1 LNNSNSIQLV
11 RFHNNKKGIRILA
24 IAESF
29 QKQDRKSI
37 LAGIVMRR
45 DLVVDGFAYSDTI
58 LGGNDGTIKILS
70 MIDSLDRTDINCVL
84 LGGLIISL
92 FNIVN
97 GKYINETTKIPV
109 IAISYRRSS
118 GVQKAIHG
126 INEKEKMKDYLKLE
140 ERKPLRLWTGKTIYV
155 RNWGLEFSDASNL
168 LNSLVIQGAK
178 PEPLRLAAL
187 AARAYRKYAEN

>member
-1 LNNSNSIQLV
+1 MQ
-11 RFHNNKKGIRILA
+11 FHNNKKGTRILG

-45 DLVVDGFAYSDTI
+45 DFVIDGFTYSDTMV
-58 LGGNDGTIKILS
+58 GGNDGTIKVLS
-70 MIDSLDRTDINCVL
+70 MIDSLGRSDINCVL

-92 FNIVN
+92 FNIIS

-109 IAISYRRSS
+109 IAISYRKSQ
-118 GVQKAIHG
+118 GVQGSIHG
-126 INEKEKMKDYLKLE
+126 INEKKKLKDYLKLE
-140 ERKPLRLWTGKTIYV
+140 ERKPLTLWTGKTIYI

-168 LNSLVIQGAK
+168 LNSIVIQGAK

-187 AARAYRKYAEN
+187 AARACRNYTHD